1 MIRMAR
7 FSLFQWQQSV
17 RRSVIVQCDKR
28 YCLFHVEHLGA
39 EMDEFSGALVILGL
53 AAFFAGYV
61 DSVVGGGG
69 LIQIPAL
76 FHAFPNAAPA
86 VLFATN
92 KLASIVGTTSAAVQ
106 YSRRVRV
113 PWRLVLPGIVAA
125 LIGSVSGAK
134 ALTMA
139 PADFL
144 RPLVLVLL
152 IFVAIYTFIR
162 KDFGGGSRTTAFTRR
177 DVAIVVAIGAA
188 VGFYDGFFGP
198 GTGSFFIF
206 LLIRFVRVD
215 FLNAS
220 VMAKL
225 LNVSTNISAIS
236 FFVFNVEMLWMVGA
250 VMAVCNLTGALLG
263 SSMALKHGV
272 GFVRKMF
279 LGVVS
284 LLILKLAYDML

>member
-1 MIRMAR
+1 M
-7 FSLFQWQQSV
+7 
-17 RRSVIVQCDKR
+17 QCDKR

-250 VMAVCNLTGALLG
+250 VMAVCNLSGALLG

>member
-1 MIRMAR
+1 MAR
-7 FSLFQWQQSV
+7 FSLFQWQQSL

>member
-1 MIRMAR
+1 MAR

-17 RRSVIVQCDKR
+17 RRSVIVQCVKR

>member
-1 MIRMAR
+1 MAR

-250 VMAVCNLTGALLG
+250 VMAVCNLSGALLG